1 MWWVMGAVA
10 FLVMLFCY
18 CSCVLAGRAD
28 DQKDEW
34 MSRKEEGAMKSIP
47 SERDFQYPPRSGVCP
62 PPEPS
67 TLLLFDSSLVG
78 FRKKI

>member
-1 MWWVMGAVA
+1 MWWIIGTVA

-34 MSRKEEGAMKSIP
+34 MSRKEEGTMKSIP
-47 SERDFQYPPRSGVCP
+47 SERDPQFSRGSGACP

-67 TLLLFDSSLVG
+67 TLPLFDSRLVG
-78 FRKKI
+78 FRERI